1 MGGERG
7 DGNVGGAGAA
17 RGGVREESGGR
28 GAIGMR
34 GARLK
39 LKRLKLMT
47 CSRWHQKVQSPSWLK
62 NLF

>member
-39 LKRLKLMT
+39 LK
-47 CSRWHQKVQSPSWLK
+47 Q
-62 NLF
+62 

>member
-1 MGGERG
+1 VGGERG

-47 CSRWHQKVQSPSWLK
+47 APVGTKKCSHLRG
-62 NLF
+62 